1 MYALIENVTNTRSR
15 NFGSLFETNEIPFMN
30 YSSPKMVS
38 VGPPTA
44 FFAGMKWDY
53 GNDPSTSSWIAS
65 ANGMYEKDRDTEI
78 KTKTPKKWGG
88 LYAGLNAGYGW
99 GATTGANTTAMGI
112 ADAWSNTING
122 DLTSEAEDD
131 DPWGL
136 SNTGAM
142 AMANTGL
149 AQVARNGFIGGGQFG
164 YNYQDESDVV
174 LGAEADIQGT
184 TFSGAGSYANAVA
197 DSSHYVENGDN
208 FNYSR
213 NTIGGGSVTASLSW
227 IGTFRARLGYT
238 LTPNILAY
246 GTGGLAY
253 GAVRASSTHW
263 TSAQT
268 YEAENGAAESST
280 QSMIPGF
287 SNYSGF
293 RAGWTAGGGI
303 EWMLRDNWS
312 LRAEGLYYNLGSPS
326 FAASPVAVTCSGVA
340 CAGAAAGSTLWA
352 STPIT
357 KIQFDGVIVR
367 GGVNYHFD
375 WGKADT
381 VVAKY

>member
-1 MYALIENVTNTRSR
+1 
-15 NFGSLFETNEIPFMN
+15 FETNEIPFMN

-65 ANGMYEKDRDTEI
+65 ANGLYEKDLDTEI

-99 GATTGANTTAMGI
+99 GATAGANTTAMGI
-112 ADAWSNTING
+112 ADSWSNTVNG
-122 DLTSEAEDD
+122 NLMNNADVEDF
-131 DPWGL
+131 PWGL

-174 LGAEADIQGT
+174 LGAETDIQGT
-184 TFSGAGSYANAVA
+184 SFSGNGTYVNSVS
-197 DSSHYVENGDN
+197 DSSHYVEDTGPSDEYFVN
-208 FNYSR
+208 SR
-213 NTIGGGSVTASLSW
+213 NAVGGGKVTAGVNW
-227 IGTFRARLGYT
+227 MGTFRARLGYA

-253 GAVRASSTHW
+253 GTVRASSTHW

-268 YEAENGAAESST
+268 YEAEDNNTQSST

-312 LRAEGLYYNLGSPS
+312 LRAEGLYYNLGAPS
-326 FAASPVAVTCSGVA
+326 FAASPIAVTCSGIA
-340 CAGAAAGSTLWA
+340 CAGAAAGSMLWA

-357 KIQFDGVIVR
+357 KIQFDGIIAR
-367 GGVNYHFD
+367 AGVNYHFD